1 MDFAYTEEQE
11 NLRKEIV
18 RFARQKLN
26 AGVEQRDQEHAFSH
40 ENWAAAGEMGLPG
53 LPVPVEYGGLGLDP
67 LTTAIALEAFG
78 YGCEDS
84 GLVFSVCAHLLAC
97 VVPIWKHGT
106 EEQKQRWLPR
116 LANGELIAVNCMSEP
131 GSGSDAFSMTTRAV
145 ADGEGF
151 RITGTKTFA
160 SNGPV
165 ADLALV
171 FAMTD
176 PEKGFSGGC
185 TAFVVEKGA
194 PGYQLGQTFHKMG
207 LRTSPI
213 GEMVFDDVY
222 VGPEN
227 VIGGVGAG
235 SGHFMAAMD
244 WERICLFASHVGTLQ
259 RIMEHAIKYARTR
272 KQFGQ
277 PIGKFQAVSH
287 RIVDM
292 KVSLEAAR
300 WLTYRSAWLLGNKKH
315 VSMEASITKVFVS
328 ESLMKAALGN
338 VQVLG
343 GYGFMSEYPAE
354 RALRDAVGST
364 LYSGTNEIQRNIIA
378 SWLGL

>member
-1 MDFAYTEEQE
+1 MDFAYTDEQE

-18 RFARQKLN
+18 KFARQKLN
-26 AGVEQRDQEHAFSH
+26 AGIEQRDADHTFSR

-106 EEQKQRWLPR
+106 DEQKRRWLPR

-145 ADGEGF
+145 ADGDGF
-151 RITGTKTFA
+151 RLTGTKTFA

-194 PGYQLGQTFHKMG
+194 PGFRVGQTFHKMG

-227 VIGGVGAG
+227 IIGGVGAG

-277 PIGKFQAVSH
+277 SIGKFQAVSH

>member
-26 AGVEQRDQEHAFSH
+26 AGIEQRDHDHAFSR

-106 EEQKQRWLPR
+106 DEQKQRWLPR
-116 LANGELIAVNCMSEP
+116 LCSGELIAVNCMSEP
-131 GSGSDAFSMTTRAV
+131 GSGSDAFAMTTRAV
-145 ADGEGF
+145 ADGAGF
-151 RITGTKTFA
+151 RLTGTKTFA

-194 PGYQLGQTFHKMG
+194 PGFRVGQTFHKMG

-277 PIGKFQAVSH
+277 SIGKFQAVSH

>member
-1 MDFAYTEEQE
+1 MDFAYTDEQE

-18 RFARQKLN
+18 KFARQKLN
-26 AGVEQRDQEHAFSH
+26 AGIEQRDADHTFSR

-106 EEQKQRWLPR
+106 DEQKRRWLPR

-131 GSGSDAFSMTTRAV
+131 GSGSDAFAMTTRAV
-145 ADGEGF
+145 ADGAGF
-151 RITGTKTFA
+151 RLTGTKTFA

-194 PGYQLGQTFHKMG
+194 PGFRVGQTFHKMG

-222 VGPEN
+222 VGQEN
-227 VIGGVGAG
+227 IIGGVGAG

-277 PIGKFQAVSH
+277 SIGKFQAVSH

>member
-26 AGVEQRDQEHAFSH
+26 AGVEQRDAEHAFSR
-40 ENWAAAGEMGLPG
+40 ELWAAAGSMGLPG

-106 EEQKQRWLPR
+106 EEQKKRWLPR
-116 LANGELIAVNCMSEP
+116 LCSGELIAVNCMSEP
-131 GSGSDAFSMTTRAV
+131 GSGSDAFAMASRATR
-145 ADGEGF
+145 DGHGW

-176 PEKGFSGGC
+176 PSKGFSGGC
-185 TAFVVEKGA
+185 SAFVVEAGT
-194 PGYQLGQTFHKMG
+194 PGYRLGQSFHKMG

-222 VGPEN
+222 VGPECL
-227 VIGGVGAG
+227 IGEVGTGGA
-235 SGHFMAAMD
+235 HFLAAMD
-244 WERICLFASHVGTLQ
+244 WERICLFASHVGTMQ
-259 RIMEHAIKYARTR
+259 RLMEHAIKYARTR

-277 PIGKFQAVSH
+277 TIAHFQAISH

-292 KVSLEAAR
+292 KIQLEAAR
-300 WLTYRSAWLLGNKKH
+300 WLTYRSAWALGNKKH
-315 VSMEASITKVFVS
+315 VAMEASITKVFVS
-328 ESLMKAALGN
+328 ESLLRTALGN

-343 GYGFMSEYPAE
+343 GYGFMQEYPAE

>member
-1 MDFAYTEEQE
+1 MDFAYTDEQE

-18 RFARQKLN
+18 KFARLKLN
-26 AGVEQRDQEHAFSH
+26 AGIEQRDADHAFSR

-106 EEQKQRWLPR
+106 DEQKQRWLPR

-131 GSGSDAFSMTTRAV
+131 GSGSDAFAMTTRAV
-145 ADGEGF
+145 ADGSGF
-151 RITGTKTFA
+151 RLTGTKTFA

-194 PGYQLGQTFHKMG
+194 PGFRVGQTFHKMG

-227 VIGGVGAG
+227 IIGGVGNG

-277 PIGKFQAVSH
+277 SIGKFQAVSH